1 MTEQTNSPKIEGAG
15 GWTAANGIAVA
26 ILGRFA
32 VEGFLT
38 DPVIK
43 HNLDYAVQAIAEEI
57 SGALARIPGG
67 CDGDLD
73 KLLSYGEK
81 FQ

>member
-1 MTEQTNSPKIEGAG
+1 MTDGTDSPKNAG
-15 GWTAANGIAVA
+15 EWSAARQIAVV
-26 ILGRFA
+26 ILGRLA
-32 VEGFLT
+32 VENFLT

-73 KLLSYGEK
+73 KLLSYGAAK
-81 FQ
+81 L